1 MQANSSVT
9 DDDTMADLIE
19 RLQQRSDEA
28 TQQPR
33 IIEMDDDA
41 ADETLSAVSPATR
54 RRVYR
59 ALFVEP
65 QTTSEL
71 AETVDTSIQNVQYHL
86 ETLEDADL
94 VEPIDTVYSGKGNE
108 MTVFGPASDPLIF
121 VGDADRLPAIR
132 ESLHN
137 VVGGLAVLGV
147 ASLLVQWV
155 VAREFAVQPRTGD
168 TMTTETTEDVAMD
181 AASEAASDPGLQWL
195 IIEVLEPGLVFF
207 VGGLVVAAL
216 AVWLRRSR

>member
-1 MQANSSVT
+1 
-9 DDDTMADLIE
+9 MADLIE

-28 TQQPR
+28 TPQPR

-41 ADETLSAVSPATR
+41 ADETLSALSPATR

-86 ETLEDADL
+86 ETLEDTGL

-108 MTVFGPASDPLIF
+108 MTVFGPASDPLIL
-121 VGDADRLPAIR
+121 VGDTDRLPAIR

-147 ASLLVQWV
+147 ASLIVQWV
-155 VAREFAVQPRTGD
+155 VAREFAVRPRSGD
-168 TMTTETTEDVAMD
+168 AVTMETTEDAAM
-181 AASEAASDPGLQWL
+181 EAAGQTAADPGLQWL

-207 VGGLVVAAL
+207 VGGLVLAAL
-216 AVWLRRSR
+216 AVWLRRYR

>member
-1 MQANSSVT
+1 
-9 DDDTMADLIE
+9 MADLIE
-19 RLQQRSDEA
+19 RLQQRSGEP
-28 TQQPR
+28 TTQPR

-41 ADETLSAVSPATR
+41 ADETLSALSPATR

-59 ALFVEP
+59 ALFAEP

-86 ETLEDADL
+86 ETLEEAGL

-121 VGDADRLPAIR
+121 VGDTDRLPAIR

-155 VAREFAVQPRTGD
+155 VAREFAVRPRAGD
-168 TMTTETTEDVAMD
+168 AMTMETTEDAAM
-181 AASEAASDPGLQWL
+181 EAAGQAATDPGLQWL

-207 VGGLVVAAL
+207 VGGLVIAAFV
-216 AVWLRRSR
+216 VWLRRR

>member
-1 MQANSSVT
+1 
-9 DDDTMADLIE
+9 MADFIE
-19 RLQQRSDEA
+19 RLQQRSSEP

-33 IIEMDDDA
+33 IMEMDDEGADA
-41 ADETLSAVSPATR
+41 VLSALSPTTR

-59 ALFVEP
+59 ALFTEP

-71 AETVDTSIQNVQYHL
+71 AERVDTSIQNVQYHL
-86 ETLEDADL
+86 ETLQDAGL
-94 VEPIDTVYSGKGNE
+94 VEPVETVYPGTGNE
-108 MTVFGPASDPLIF
+108 MTVFAPASDPLVF

-132 ESLHN
+132 ESLHH

-147 ASLLVQWV
+147 VSLLVQWL
-155 VAREFAVQPRTGD
+155 VAREFAVRPRAREAT
-168 TMTTETTEDVAMD
+168 TMTATEDAAMD
-181 AASEAASDPGLQWL
+181 AAAGASTDPTLQWL

-216 AVWLRRSR
+216 VVWRRRS

>member
-1 MQANSSVT
+1 
-9 DDDTMADLIE
+9 MADLIE
-19 RLQQRSDEA
+19 RLQQRSGEA
-28 TQQPR
+28 TPQPR

-41 ADETLSAVSPATR
+41 ADETLSALSPATR

-71 AETVDTSIQNVQYHL
+71 AETVETSIQNVQYHL
-86 ETLEDADL
+86 ETLEEAGL

-108 MTVFGPASDPLIF
+108 MTVFAPASDPLIF
-121 VGDADRLPAIR
+121 VGDTDRLPAIR

-155 VAREFAVQPRTGD
+155 VAREFAVRPRAGD
-168 TMTTETTEDVAMD
+168 ATTMTATEDTAM
-181 AASEAASDPGLQWL
+181 EAAGEAAADPSLGWL

-207 VGGLVVAAL
+207 VGGLVVAAFV
-216 AVWLRRSR
+216 VWLRRR